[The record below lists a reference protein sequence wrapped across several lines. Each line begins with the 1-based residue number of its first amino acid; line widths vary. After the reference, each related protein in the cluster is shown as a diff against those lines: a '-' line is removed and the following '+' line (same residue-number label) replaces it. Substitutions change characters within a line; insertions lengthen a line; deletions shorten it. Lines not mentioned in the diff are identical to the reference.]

1 MNTTL
6 PDYEEGLSAG
16 NKRERN
22 VTPNASSFND
32 HKKKNTSL
40 DMSADQSSYFL
51 GKTFDFGNKSSP
63 NGKKENPR

>member
-40 DMSADQSSYFL
+40 DMSAD
-51 GKTFDFGNKSSP
+51 
-63 NGKKENPR
+63 